1 MSSSLRLRSNVLAAR
16 EQVQSGLAEVKRL
29 HQSGMASVQ
38 VCARISS
45 IIDQVVVKLFD
56 STLKKAPD
64 GQDDKLRGRLALV
77 AIGGYGRRQQAP
89 YSDVD
94 LMILYSGTLDESVRN
109 FTAQLTQDLFD
120 AGLKPGHSLR
130 NVGDAVRLARGDTVI
145 CTSLIESRLII
156 GSTRL
161 FEEFRQAF
169 RQMVERRGTAFCREF
184 IAARK
189 EERHKFG
196 ETVFL
201 LEPNIKRTPGGLRDI
216 HLLRWLWYAKSGESD
231 PNRLLHKGVISNFDH
246 RRLMSSQSF
255 LLHVRNEMH
264 FGGENGSDVLNR
276 AEQKRIAEALQ
287 FRARSGMLPV
297 EQFMREYFRH
307 TSHVSF
313 LATRMSDL
321 VCPPPVV
328 SRMLQPVLSQSLSA
342 EFRLSP
348 WEISATQLGTTKLS
362 KNLEDAVRLV
372 DLARLYDKRI
382 SQETWYHVYRSA
394 PSYWMELSEA
404 SITRFLDMLATPL
417 LLGDALRRMHEL
429 GVLEKV
435 IPDYTHA
442 RCLLQFNRYHKFTV
456 DEHCIRSVGEATRL
470 GERDDLVGDTYRK
483 LNRKWLLH
491 LALLIHDLG
500 KGREGDH
507 SVLGADIARRVGER
521 LDLEPADIELLANLI
536 LKHLWMPH
544 AALRHDTTD
553 PAYIRQ
559 FAEKFSTVEELQML
573 YVLSCADMAAVG
585 PGVLNDWKV
594 GILGDLFKRSK
605 VLLSPVPENEQ
616 LSRRVAAKQK
626 VWDLLTSDE
635 RQDLWFEQYFRA
647 LPESFVTKVN
657 AQHVVETLR
666 NLHNLKD
673 GQGTAAGQYFEKSKT
688 VEFSAGVSQ
697 GVGRGIFSAMAGVLS
712 SRGMS
717 ILAAETAVLN
727 GDILLLRYCA
737 VDTESNG
744 PTEQKRLDEI
754 SRAMVTSIDSDE
766 PPKFRRIWGKE
777 PDTETAK
784 LSNMPMEV
792 RLNSDISADN
802 LIIEVFA
809 FDRIG
814 LLYDL
819 AHTIHQLH
827 LNIRFAKISTHLDQ
841 VVDVFYVTERDGS
854 KPGGHERLHGIYERM
869 MEVVA
874 KEGANV

>member
-1 MSSSLRLRSNVLAAR
+1 MSSSLRLRSAVLAAR
-16 EQVQSGLAEVKRL
+16 EQVQSGLEEVRRL

-45 IIDQVVVKLFD
+45 VIDQVLVKLFD
-56 STLKKAPD
+56 SNLQKVPAD
-64 GQDDKLRGRLALV
+64 QADSLRGRLALV
-77 AIGGYGRRQQAP
+77 AVGGYGRRQQAP
-89 YSDVD
+89 FSDVD
-94 LMILYSGTLDESVRN
+94 LMILYAGTLDESVRN
-109 FTAQLTQDLFD
+109 FTSGLTQDLYD

-130 NVGDAVRLARGDTVI
+130 NVSDAVRLARGDTVI

-156 GSTRL
+156 GSAKL
-161 FEEFRQAF
+161 FEDFRQAF

-201 LEPNIKRTPGGLRDI
+201 LEPNIKRSPGGLRDI
-216 HLLRWLWYAKSGESD
+216 HLLRWLWFAKSGESD

-255 LLHVRNEMH
+255 LLQVRNEMH
-264 FGGENGSDVLNR
+264 FGGEHGSDILNR
-276 AEQKRIAEALQ
+276 AEQKRIADALN

-297 EQFMREYFRH
+297 EQFMRDYFRH

-394 PSYWMELSEA
+394 PSYSMELSEA
-404 SITRFLDMLATPL
+404 SISRFLDMLSSPL
-417 LLGDALRRMHEL
+417 LLGEALRRMHEL
-429 GVLEKV
+429 GVLEKL

-470 GERDDLVGDTYRK
+470 GERSDLVGDAYRK
-483 LNRKWLLH
+483 LGRKWLLH

-507 SVLGADIARRVGER
+507 SILGADIARQVGAR
-521 LDLEPADIELLANLI
+521 LDLEEDDTELLANLI

-559 FAEKFSTVEELQML
+559 FAEKFTSVEELQML
-573 YVLSCADMAAVG
+573 YILSCADMAAVG

-594 GILGDLFKRSK
+594 GILGDLYKRTK
-605 VLLSPVPENEQ
+605 ALLSPVPESEQ

-626 VWDLLTSDE
+626 VWELLTDSE
-635 RQDLWFEQYFRA
+635 RDDLWFEQYFRA

-657 AQHVVETLR
+657 AADVVDTMR
-666 NLHNLKD
+666 NLRNLKD
-673 GQGTAAGQYFEKSKT
+673 GAGTAAGRYFENSKT

-697 GVGRGIFSAMAGVLS
+697 GVGRGIFSGMAGVLS
-712 SRGMS
+712 SRGMR

-737 VDTESNG
+737 ADTESDG
-744 PTEQKRLDEI
+744 PPDQKRLDEI
-754 SRAMVTSIDSDE
+754 AQAMVGSIDSDA

-777 PDTETAK
+777 PDADTAK

-792 RLNSDISADN
+792 RLNTEISADN
-802 LIIEVFA
+802 LIMEVFA

-814 LLYDL
+814 LLYEL
-819 AHTIHQLH
+819 ARTIHEMG

-854 KPGGHERLHGIYERM
+854 KPSGHERLHGIYERM
-869 MEVVA
+869 MEVVV
-874 KEGANV
+874 KDGVSV

>member
-1 MSSSLRLRSNVLAAR
+1 MSSSLRLRYDVLVAR
-16 EQVQSGLAEVKRL
+16 EQVQTGLEEVKRL

-45 IIDQVVVKLFD
+45 VIDQVLVKLFE
-56 STLKKAPD
+56 STLAKAPAD
-64 GQDDKLRGRLALV
+64 QTEKLRSRLALV

-89 YSDVD
+89 CSDVD
-94 LMILYSGTLDESVRN
+94 LMILYSGALDENVKN
-109 FTAQLTQDLFD
+109 FTSRLTQDLYD

-130 NVGDAVRLARGDTVI
+130 NTSDAVRLARTDTVI

-156 GSTRL
+156 GSAKL
-161 FEEFRQAF
+161 FEDFRKAF
-169 RQMVERRGTAFCREF
+169 CQMVERRSTAFCREF

-189 EERHKFG
+189 QERHKFG

-201 LEPNIKRTPGGLRDI
+201 LEPNIKRSPGGLRDI
-216 HLLRWLWYAKSGESD
+216 HLLRWLWFAKSGESD
-231 PNRLLHKGVISNFDH
+231 PNRLLQKGVISNFDH

-255 LLHVRNEMH
+255 LLQVRNEMH

-276 AEQKRIAEALQ
+276 GEQKRIAEALH

-348 WEISATQLGTTKLS
+348 WEISATQLGTTKLG

-394 PSYWMELSEA
+394 PSYSMELSDA
-404 SITRFLDMLATPL
+404 SISRFLDMLATPL
-417 LLGDALRRMHEL
+417 LLGEALRRMHEL
-429 GVLEKV
+429 GVLEKI

-442 RCLLQFNRYHKFTV
+442 RCLLQFNRYHKYTV
-456 DEHCIRSVGEATRL
+456 DEHCIRSVVEATRL
-470 GERDDLVGDTYRK
+470 GDRDDVVGDTYRK
-483 LNRKWLLH
+483 LGRKWLLH

-500 KGREGDH
+500 KGRDGDH
-507 SVLGADIARRVGER
+507 SVLGAEIARQVGAR
-521 LDLEPADIELLANLI
+521 LGLDQADIDLLASLI
-536 LKHLWMPH
+536 QKHLWMPH

-553 PAYIRQ
+553 PAYVRQ
-559 FAEKFSTVEELQML
+559 FAEKFDSVEELQML
-573 YVLSCADMAAVG
+573 YVLSCADIAAVG
-585 PGVLNDWKV
+585 PGVLNDWKAGV
-594 GILGDLFKRSK
+594 LSDLFKRTK
-605 VLLSPVPENEQ
+605 ALLSPVPDNEQ
-616 LSRRVAAKQK
+616 LPRRVAAKQR
-626 VWDLLTSDE
+626 VWKLLTDE
-635 RQDLWFEQYFRA
+635 ERNDLWFEQYFRA
-647 LPESFVTKVN
+647 LPETFVTKVN
-657 AQHVVETLR
+657 ASEVVETLR
-666 NLHNLKD
+666 SLQHLKD
-673 GQGTAAGQYFEKSKT
+673 GAGTASGRYYEKSKT
-688 VEFSAGVSQ
+688 VEFSAGVSR

-712 SRGMS
+712 SRGMR

-737 VDTESNG
+737 IDTESQG
-744 PTEQKRLDEI
+744 TPAQERLDQI
-754 SRAMVTSIDSDE
+754 SREMVASIDSDQ

-777 PDTETAK
+777 PDADTAK
-784 LSNMPMEV
+784 LSDMAMEV
-792 RLNSDISADN
+792 RLNTEISADN

-814 LLYDL
+814 LLYEL
-819 AHTIHQLH
+819 ARTIHELG

-841 VVDVFYVTERDGS
+841 VVDVFYVCERDGS
-854 KPGGHERLHGIYERM
+854 KPDGHERLHGIYERM
-869 MEVVA
+869 MEVTSKA
-874 KEGANV
+874 AA